1 MSNLKMKDQNSV
13 NNLKQNNDQ
22 LEPKPQSPIKIK
34 EPEKLSREEIS
45 FQKNK
50 GNSHKNKKSAIE
62 DNIEHPEPLNSD
74 YYDESIEEIKK
85 NFFENKKK
93 ENLLIIEHKKNLKAK
108 NIEIMQ
114 QKLKIEK
121 DSKQLKENIGKVVLN
136 SKYMNDKNIQK
147 SNNKNKNSNLL
158 IKPEKVVNNFELK
171 RLSDIKKQN
180 NLNNSNIIIKNEMKK
195 NNSLKIIKYHK
206 KQKLIK
212 NNSKNQNSHL
222 MGQIIKI
229 PINLMAK
236 GQQGIKQINKINQHK
251 ENDKTKNQQP
261 SKSRDNKVNL
271 KKIIKIVP
279 MNDISTI
286 EIERNKSPQTSVKKL
301 NYNYINN
308 IQNSQKKEVSPNS
321 MNKNNNLNKIIIST
335 KYQTL
340 YQENSIPNK
349 NKINLSYIKQDN
361 IKTISSDI
369 RKSDQISLNND
380 QNYEVKRIV
389 LPFRV
394 NNNTKN
400 SQFYTISK
408 EQINLSNTKNK
419 INTSINNDFKH
430 NSINKVNEIYNSSE
444 IENFPTNLKNDKC
457 NKKTIERG
465 GKFNNNSTTYVVISK
480 NTCSKLKK
488 NLQPS
493 RTIDTQNFQNQSK
506 NLIPNLSSLSFQHS
520 PLNKSPVQSNSFYP
534 QKIPLNQP
542 KTNKNTK
549 SQPFLLNGKKN
560 KSFSFQNGNNN
571 TIHQNINYNNNYNL
585 FGRNDLNLGS
595 IKKIYYTKNKVI
607 NRPIIYNYNYGNN
620 FWSDESFFSY
630 LNTSG
635 YNY

>member
-1 MSNLKMKDQNSV
+1 MSNLKMNGKNSV
-13 NNLKQNNDQ
+13 NNLNQNIDQ

-74 YYDESIEEIKK
+74 YYEESIEEIKK

-147 SNNKNKNSNLL
+147 SNNNKNSNLL

-180 NLNNSNIIIKNEMKK
+180 NLNNSTIINKNEMKK

-236 GQQGIKQINKINQHK
+236 GQQGIKQINKISQPK

-279 MNDISTI
+279 MNDISTVR
-286 EIERNKSPQTSVKKL
+286 EEKL
-301 NYNYINN
+301 
-308 IQNSQKKEVSPNS
+308 
-321 MNKNNNLNKIIIST
+321 
-335 KYQTL
+335 TL
-340 YQENSIPNK
+340 ALQVQLKMKMAIGIVHQE
-349 NKINLSYIKQDN
+349 
-361 IKTISSDI
+361 
-369 RKSDQISLNND
+369 KSDSIIQ
-380 QNYEVKRIV
+380 VKSH
-389 LPFRV
+389 
-394 NNNTKN
+394 TK
-400 SQFYTISK
+400 
-408 EQINLSNTKNK
+408 
-419 INTSINNDFKH
+419 DKH
-430 NSINKVNEIYNSSE
+430 I
-444 IENFPTNLKNDKC
+444 L
-457 NKKTIERG
+457 
-465 GKFNNNSTTYVVISK
+465 
-480 NTCSKLKK
+480 
-488 NLQPS
+488 
-493 RTIDTQNFQNQSK
+493 
-506 NLIPNLSSLSFQHS
+506 
-520 PLNKSPVQSNSFYP
+520 
-534 QKIPLNQP
+534 
-542 KTNKNTK
+542 
-549 SQPFLLNGKKN
+549 
-560 KSFSFQNGNNN
+560 
-571 TIHQNINYNNNYNL
+571 
-585 FGRNDLNLGS
+585 
-595 IKKIYYTKNKVI
+595 
-607 NRPIIYNYNYGNN
+607 
-620 FWSDESFFSY
+620 
-630 LNTSG
+630 
-635 YNY
+635 